1 MPLSQVKGL
10 SLVSLSLVA
19 LTLVVLSQ
27 VALPVVRQLA
37 SGKSVWP
44 ECGLDP

>member
-1 MPLSQVKGL
+1 MPLSQVKVL

-27 VALPVVRQLA
+27 VALPVARHLA